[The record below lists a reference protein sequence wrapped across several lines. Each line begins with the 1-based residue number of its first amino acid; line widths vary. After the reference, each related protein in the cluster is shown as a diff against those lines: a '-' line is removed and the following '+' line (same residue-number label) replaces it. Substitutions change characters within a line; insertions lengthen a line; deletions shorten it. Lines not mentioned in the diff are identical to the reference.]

1 VSETD
6 NEALKS
12 SGHGKLAELKKV
24 LSAYGAAHKYDCTF
38 HGIKV
43 SGDRV
48 QKGILAY
55 DLTECAID
63 MIDGGKPARMTA
75 TRIGAG
81 AILAGPVGAI
91 IGGMAKKDRS
101 KTYIVVAHAPVR
113 GPYAGG
119 GSFKEEV
126 PKKDRAKAMAFVRSF
141 EMAQA
146 AATVQH

>member
-1 VSETD
+1 MSETD

-101 KTYIVVAHAPVR
+101 KTYIVVAHA
-113 GPYAGG
+113 GG

-146 AATVQH
+146 AATEQH